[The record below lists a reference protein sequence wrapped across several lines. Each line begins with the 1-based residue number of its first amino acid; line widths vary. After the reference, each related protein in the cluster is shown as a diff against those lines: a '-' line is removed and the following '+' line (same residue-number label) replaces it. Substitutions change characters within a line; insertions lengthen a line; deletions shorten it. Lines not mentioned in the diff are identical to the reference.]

1 MFCVYYNRC
10 VNILSEGQCKA
21 TVNGH
26 LGGFKI
32 SYKYTVKNIRNLI
45 LRMMLVVLF
54 MDMEWQK
61 LMN

>member
-1 MFCVYYNRC
+1 MFGVYYNRC

-26 LGGFKI
+26 LGDFKI
-32 SYKYTVKNIRNLI
+32 SYKYTVKNIRNL
-45 LRMMLVVLF
+45 VLCMTLAVPF
-54 MDMEWQK
+54 VDMGWQK

>member
-10 VNILSEGQCKA
+10 VDILSEGQCKA

-26 LGGFKI
+26 LGDFKI
-32 SYKYTVKNIRNLI
+32 YKYTVKSVRNLI
-45 LRMMLVVLF
+45 LCTMLVVLL
-54 MDMEWQK
+54 MDTEQQR